1 MSDNNASRN
10 SSSTA
15 PPGSPG
21 ATTAPPVGSLLKALL
36 IRLHFYIGLF
46 IGPFI
51 LFAALSG
58 SLYAL
63 SPHLEQWLYH
73 DQLYTPQRGPAQ
85 PLAEQ
90 IAVAQRVIGDDAQ
103 LSAVRPAPE
112 PGMTTRV
119 MYSAP
124 TLGPSESRAIFV
136 DPVTLEVRGD
146 LVVYGTSGALPLR
159 SWIDHLH
166 RSLLLGDLGRHYS
179 ELAASWLWVAALAGL
194 AIWWFGPRRARRQAA
209 RNAAVKASPSQ
220 RRARLRWRH
229 STLGLCLLIGMLFF
243 SATGLTWSQWAGGN
257 IGVLRAA
264 WGWSTPSVSTQLDP
278 SAKSDMSGHQHH
290 AMASMDTQPHVS
302 FALADFDAVLAAAR
316 AAGLD
321 AGRIEIQPA
330 TSASAAWKVKEIDRR
345 WPTQVDEV
353 AIDVRD
359 MGVVDRVRFAEY
371 PLAAKLTRWG
381 IDAHMGVLFGLPNQ
395 LVLVTFAVGIC
406 VMVIWGYMMWWRR
419 RPRFPTTAGSDG
431 TLSAIAARLP
441 VSVNLGILLV
451 ALALGLALPV
461 MGVSL
466 AAFLLI
472 DVIRGKHA
480 ARRANA
486 AVKGA

>member
-1 MSDNNASRN
+1 MSVND
-10 SSSTA
+10 SSIDSSKST
-15 PPGSPG
+15 PLRPRG
-21 ATTAPPVGSLLKALL
+21 ATTAPRGSSLLKALI

-63 SPHLEQWLYH
+63 SPHLEDWLYH
-73 DQLYTPQRGPAQ
+73 DQLYTPHQGPTQ

-90 IAVAQRVIGDDAQ
+90 IAVAQRVVGDDTQ

-119 MYSAP
+119 MYSNP

-136 DPVTLEVRGD
+136 DPVTLEIRGD
-146 LVVYGTSGALPLR
+146 LIVYGTSGALPLR

-166 RSLLLGDLGRHYS
+166 RSLLMGDLGRHYS
-179 ELAASWLWVAALAGL
+179 ELAASWLWITALSGL

-220 RRARLRWRH
+220 RHARLRWRH

-243 SATGLTWSQWAGGN
+243 SATGLTWSQWAGDN

-264 WGWSTPSVSTQLDP
+264 WGWGTPSVSTQLDP
-278 SAKSDMSGHQHH
+278 SAKPAMSGHQHH
-290 AMASMDTQPHVS
+290 AMASMETQPHTTL
-302 FALADFDAVLAAAR
+302 ALTDFDAVLAAAR
-316 AAGLD
+316 AAGLE

-330 TSASAAWKVKEIDRR
+330 TSGDTAWKVKEIDRR
-345 WPTQVDEV
+345 WPTQVDAV
-353 AIDVRD
+353 AVDAQQ
-359 MGVVDRVRFAEY
+359 MSVVDRVTFSEY

-395 LVLVTFAVGIC
+395 LILVTFALGIC
-406 VMVIWGYMMWWRR
+406 VMVVWGYMMWWRR
-419 RPRFPTTAGSDG
+419 RPRFPAAGGSDS
-431 TLSAIAARLP
+431 TLLAIAARLP
-441 VSVNLGILLV
+441 LSANLGLVLLAV
-451 ALALGLALPV
+451 ALGLALPV
-461 MGVSL
+461 MGASL
-466 AAFLLI
+466 VVVLLI
-472 DVIRGKHA
+472 DVVRGKRA
-480 ARRANA
+480 SRRANA
-486 AVKGA
+486 AMKGA